1 MATELLLSAMS
12 YPQGRK
18 DGKGASVWFSREDEP
33 PTQIATIQNIK
44 SRVSGRRSRAGTV
57 PRRELFVLRKKN
69 GEQLASVHLFVLS
82 NLALPHSYLPFT
94 LFHRAVNILRH
105 MEDTE

>member
-1 MATELLLSAMS
+1 MEEEAVLGLFPEGNYLSS
-12 YPQGRK
+12 
-18 DGKGASVWFSREDEP
+18 GK
-33 PTQIATIQNIK
+33 
-44 SRVSGRRSRAGTV
+44 
-57 PRRELFVLRKKN
+57 KKN